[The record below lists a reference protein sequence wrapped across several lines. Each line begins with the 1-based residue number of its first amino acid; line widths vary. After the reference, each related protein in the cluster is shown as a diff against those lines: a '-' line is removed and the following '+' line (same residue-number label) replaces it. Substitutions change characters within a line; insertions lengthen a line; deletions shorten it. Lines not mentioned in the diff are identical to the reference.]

1 MGRLGVAF
9 VALPAGGRKA
19 LSNSDRMPW
28 FAGVCGLVPTTRR
41 VCGLA
46 RLAVAFVRFFVAAG
60 SALAGALTFGSAR
73 GSGFLAG
80 TATVAGEAGAGVSAL
95 GSVRAT
101 SGPLGFSAVA
111 GLSSG
116 LFASVARARREPP
129 QAGRR
134 APRRLAKRRM
144 RSAPRWPRRS
154 HHGPHRRGSSIPP
167 AEAMALPPLRVQAAE
182 PSTSAGADDSGEDL
196 LRRVVRCLFD
206 RACFQLG
213 GFHRPI
219 RSLGGSQLH
228 RARMRDGGRGSAI
241 RFDRFG
247 CGLDIGR

>member
-28 FAGVCGLVPTTRR
+28 FAGVCGLVPPRGGSADLP
-41 VCGLA
+41 VWPSQS
-46 RLAVAFVRFFVAAG
+46 AASSLPRG

-80 TATVAGEAGAGVSAL
+80 TAAVAGEAGAGVSAL

-111 GLSSG
+111 GLTSG
-116 LFASVARARREPP
+116 LSLAVAQARREPP
-129 QAGRR
+129 QAERR
-134 APRRLAKRRM
+134 APRRLAKLRM

-167 AEAMALPPLRVQAAE
+167 AEAMASRPLRVQAAE
-182 PSTSAGADDSGEDL
+182 PSPRLGRTTRAKLAAACRQVPLRPGL
-196 LRRVVRCLFD
+196 LPAWRVPPSD
-206 RACFQLG
+206 PEP
-213 GFHRPI
+213 RPGPI
-219 RSLGGSQLH
+219 PQ
-228 RARMRDGGRGSAI
+228 
-241 RFDRFG
+241 
-247 CGLDIGR
+247 GLDAQRRAQERYQA